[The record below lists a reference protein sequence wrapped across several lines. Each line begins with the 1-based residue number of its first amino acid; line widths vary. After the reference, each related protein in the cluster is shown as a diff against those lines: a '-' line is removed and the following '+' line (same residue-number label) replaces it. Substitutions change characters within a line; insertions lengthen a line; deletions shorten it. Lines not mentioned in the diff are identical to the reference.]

1 MSGRKF
7 RRLILVV
14 LVAGVGW
21 WIYKER
27 PTASGIVDSL
37 TNPLMGS
44 KAAVKESER
53 NRVVG
58 DASAVAA
65 EQNDASVAALHEG
78 MTSSELRELLGSPDK
93 VDETRGENGS
103 FRATWTYTRHHRVL
117 VLENGRVISIAL
129 KP

>member
-1 MSGRKF
+1 MSGRRV
-7 RRLILVV
+7 RRLV
-14 LVAGVGW
+14 LVALLAGVGY
-21 WIYKER
+21 WIYKDR
-27 PTASGIVDSL
+27 PTLSGIIDSL
-37 TNPLMGS
+37 TGPLMGS

-93 VDETRGENGS
+93 VDEERIDGVLHS
-103 FRATWTYTRHHRVL
+103 TWTYTRLHRVL
-117 VLENGRVISIAL
+117 VLQDGRVVSIAI
-129 KP
+129 K

>member
-1 MSGRKF
+1 MSGRRV
-7 RRLILVV
+7 RRLVLLV
-14 LVAGVGW
+14 LVAGVGY
-21 WIYKER
+21 WIYKDR
-27 PTASGIVDSL
+27 PTASGVIDSL

-78 MTSSELRELLGSPDK
+78 MTSSELRELLGSPEK
-93 VDETRGENGS
+93 VAEERIDGRLLS
-103 FRATWTYTRHHRVL
+103 KWTYNRLHRVL
-117 VLENGRVISIAL
+117 VLQDGRVISIAI
-129 KP
+129 K

>member
-1 MSGRKF
+1 VSGRKF
-7 RRLILVV
+7 RRLILVA

-21 WIYKER
+21 WIYKDR
-27 PTASGIVDSL
+27 PTASGIIDSL

-65 EQNDASVAALHEG
+65 EQNDASVAALREG

-93 VDETRGENGS
+93 VDETRTDGVLRS
-103 FRATWTYTRHHRVL
+103 TWTYSRHHRVL
-117 VLENGRVISIAL
+117 VLQDGRVISIAL
-129 KP
+129 KQ

>member
-1 MSGRKF
+1 MSGRRM
-7 RRLILVV
+7 RRLV
-14 LVAGVGW
+14 LVAIVAGIGW
-21 WIYKER
+21 WIYKYR
-27 PTASGIVDSL
+27 PTASGVIDSL

-78 MTSSELRELLGSPDK
+78 MTSSELRELLGSPDR
-93 VDETRGENGS
+93 VDETRAENGS
-103 FRATWTYTRHHRVL
+103 VRATWTYTRHHRVL